1 MKLIDREKL
10 KYWINSECNPYGK
23 PTLDF
28 ETSCKIVKMIDR
40 METFEMNEERLNKF
54 LDYLIDLEEGPI
66 CCPIGDLDVDKND
79 VPWCCEEV
87 CLNGDLCLK
96 KWLIGETE

>member
-1 MKLIDREKL
+1 MKLIDGEKL
-10 KYWINSECNPYGK
+10 KYWIKTECNPYGK

-28 ETSCKIVKMIDR
+28 ETGCKIINMIDQ

-54 LDYLIDLEEGPI
+54 LDYLIVLEEEPF
-66 CCPIGDLDVDKND
+66 CPIEDIKVDDNE

-87 CLNGDLCLK
+87 CLNGNLCLK
-96 KWLIGETE
+96 KWLMEETE